1 LKPKKYNLPHSAQL
15 RYAKN
20 PPRVRYKQALQN
32 MVRIK
37 TVSFPATAVMV
48 TDPVAKVQVGCVAV
62 NVGAAGV
69 AGCAL
74 SVMFETEEIQPAAFC
89 AVTV

>member
-1 LKPKKYNLPHSAQL
+1 MNGPESKLY
-15 RYAKN
+15 
-20 PPRVRYKQALQN
+20 
-32 MVRIK
+32 
-37 TVSFPATAVMV
+37 VSPATAVMV

-74 SVMFETEEIQPAAFC
+74 SVILETEEIQPAAFW
-89 AVTV
+89 AVTVCEEPAASPL

>member
-1 LKPKKYNLPHSAQL
+1 
-15 RYAKN
+15 
-20 PPRVRYKQALQN
+20 
-32 MVRIK
+32 
-37 TVSFPATAVMV
+37 MV

-74 SVMFETEEIQPAAFC
+74 SVMFETEKYNQPHS
-89 AVTV
+89 VQSRM